1 MIEQIVKVLLTS
13 VLVVSASEAAKRS
26 VVVGAVLASLPLTS
40 LLAMIWLYV
49 DTRDPEKVA
58 ALASGIFW
66 LILPSLT
73 LLLVLP
79 LLLRKGVP
87 FVPSVALSIVLTAAS
102 YFAMLAILKWLGI
115 QP

>member
-1 MIEQIVKVLLTS
+1 MIEQVVKVLLTS
-13 VLVVSASEAAKRS
+13 ILVVAASEAAKRS
-26 VVVGAVLASLPLTS
+26 ALLGAILASLPLTS
-40 LLAMIWLYV
+40 LMAMVWLYA

-58 ALASGIFW
+58 ALATGIFW

-87 FVPSVALSIVLTAAS
+87 FAPSIAVGIALTAVS
-102 YFAMLAILKWLGI
+102 YFAMIAILKRFGI
-115 QP
+115 DV

>member
-13 VLVVSASEAAKRS
+13 LLVVSASEAAKRS

-49 DTRDPEKVA
+49 DTRDAEKVA

-87 FVPSVALSIVLTAAS
+87 FVPSVALSIALTAAS
-102 YFAMLAILKWLGI
+102 YFAMLAILKWLGV
-115 QP
+115 QA

>member
-1 MIEQIVKVLLTS
+1 MIEQALKVLLTS
-13 VLVVSASEAAKRS
+13 VLVISASEAAKRN
-26 VVVGAVLASLPLTS
+26 VVIGAVLASLPLTS

-58 ALASGIFW
+58 ALANGIFW

-79 LLLRKGVP
+79 ILLRKGVP
-87 FVPSVALSIVLTAAS
+87 FVPSILISIALTATS
-102 YFAMLAILKWLGI
+102 YFAMLGLLKWFDI
-115 QP
+115 HV

>member
-87 FVPSVALSIVLTAAS
+87 FVPSVALSIALTAAS

>member
-1 MIEQIVKVLLTS
+1 MIEQALKVLLTS
-13 VLVVSASEAAKRS
+13 VLVISASEAAKRN
-26 VVVGAVLASLPLTS
+26 VIIGAVLASLPLTS

-58 ALASGIFW
+58 ALANGIFW

-79 LLLRKGVP
+79 ILLRKGVP
-87 FVPSVALSIVLTAAS
+87 FVPSILISIALTATS
-102 YFAMLAILKWLGI
+102 YFAMLGLLKWFDI
-115 QP
+115 HV

>member
-40 LLAMIWLYV
+40 HLAMIWLYV

-87 FVPSVALSIVLTAAS
+87 FVPSVALSIALTAAS

>member
-1 MIEQIVKVLLTS
+1 MIEQAIKVLLTS
-13 VLVVSASEAAKRS
+13 ILVVSASEAAKRNI
-26 VVVGAVLASLPLTS
+26 VVGAVIASLPLTS
-40 LLAMIWLYV
+40 LLAMAWLYA

-58 ALASGIFW
+58 TLADGIFW

-87 FVPSVALSIVLTAAS
+87 FAASLAISVALTAAS
-102 YFAMLAILKWLGI
+102 YLAALAILKWFGI
-115 QP
+115 HV

>member
-1 MIEQIVKVLLTS
+1 MIEQALKVLLTS
-13 VLVVSASEAAKRS
+13 ALVISASEAAKRN
-26 VVVGAVLASLPLTS
+26 VVIGAVLASLPLTS

-49 DTRDPEKVA
+49 DTRDPERVA

-79 LLLRKGVP
+79 VLLRKGVP
-87 FVPSVALSIVLTAAS
+87 FVPSILISVALTAAS
-102 YFAMLAILKWLGI
+102 YFAMLAILKWFDI
-115 QP
+115 HV

>member
-1 MIEQIVKVLLTS
+1 MIEQVVKVLLTS
-13 VLVVSASEAAKRS
+13 ILVVAASEAAKRS
-26 VVVGAVLASLPLTS
+26 ALLGAILASLPLTS
-40 LLAMIWLYV
+40 LMAMVWLYA

-58 ALASGIFW
+58 ALATGIFW

-87 FVPSVALSIVLTAAS
+87 FAPSLAVGIALTAVS
-102 YFAMLAILKWLGI
+102 YFAMITILKRFGI
-115 QP
+115 DV